1 MKVQVGPSTRHDVI
15 PDAGRRIE
23 NIEAGATPLELLKLL
38 TNLILDVPSSGLTLQ
53 QVPQPMLSISVSL
66 SDGLPFGWRQ
76 EVAIPA
82 PGSLPCSALQLIAY
96 GISERNAAVRGAVRK
111 MPALPIDKHLSVAR
125 SVSYGVSESA
135 GCCWS
140 NKKSRSIL

>member
-1 MKVQVGPSTRHDVI
+1 
-15 PDAGRRIE
+15 
-23 NIEAGATPLELLKLL
+23 
-38 TNLILDVPSSGLTLQ
+38 
-53 QVPQPMLSISVSL
+53 MLSISVSL

-82 PGSLPCSALQLIAY
+82 PSSLPCSGLQLVAY
-96 GISERNAAVRGAVRK
+96 GISERNAAIRGDIRK

-125 SVSYGVSESA
+125 SVSYGISESA

-140 NKKSRSIL
+140 AAIMRPEAEAPLFIADEVGMVLRDPAVVHHLRAARVAH